1 MKHHDFKLGCKTAA
15 VTALLAGCALG
26 PTLPPDHLY
35 AQAASLVA
43 YERNVHPANLDQV
56 DLSTVPPIRVTGE
69 AADQPDYLQSR
80 VRDCGAAVGAQDV
93 IREVGRICR
102 LRGGEY
108 RRQGPIGV
116 CVKPA
121 DPDHPL
127 LAVSATRLDAVCTLV
142 VLTEPRSQ
150 PAGPGYQK
158 MLVEQGFK
166 TQAALALENAMR
178 QATLE
183 QLQNLQ
189 AQEKARKEARLER
202 ELPLMRQRGA
212 SVCQESNGITYFA
225 YVDDFTDQRLKLI
238 VSSAFY
244 TGHPGIA
251 PGGFKQE
258 VIWSTPESWH
268 LC

>member
-1 MKHHDFKLGCKTAA
+1 MKQLDFELGCKTAA
-15 VTALLAGCALG
+15 VAALLAGCALG

-35 AQAASLVA
+35 AKAASLVA
-43 YERNVHPANLDQV
+43 YERNLHPANLEQV
-56 DLSTVPPIRVTGE
+56 DLSAVPPIKVNGV

-80 VRDCGAAVGAQDV
+80 IRDCGAAVGANDV

-108 RRQGPIGV
+108 RQQGAIDV
-116 CVKPA
+116 CAKPT

-127 LAVSATRLDAVCTLV
+127 LAVSATRLNAVCTQV

-158 MLVEQGFK
+158 VLIEQGFK
-166 TQAALALENAMR
+166 TQATLALEGVLR
-178 QATLE
+178 QAE
-183 QLQNLQ
+183 LQQFQAQQ
-189 AQEKARKEARLER
+189 AQEKARKQARLER

-225 YVDDFTDQRLKLI
+225 YVDDFTAERLKLI
-238 VSSAFY
+238 VSSAFF

-251 PGGFKQE
+251 PGGFTQE
-258 VIWSTPESWH
+258 VIWSAPENWH